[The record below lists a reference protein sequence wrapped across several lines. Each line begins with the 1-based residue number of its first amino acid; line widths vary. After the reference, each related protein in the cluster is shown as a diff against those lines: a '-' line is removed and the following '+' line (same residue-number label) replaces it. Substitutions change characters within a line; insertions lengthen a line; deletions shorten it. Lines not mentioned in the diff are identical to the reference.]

1 MNSAR
6 KLFRQRVR
14 RAIANSNL
22 QTALD
27 NNADRR
33 KAACSQSYASLPVA
47 LDVLRERARSIRQE
61 VIQNLDRYLDQFIHN
76 LETNGFRVYRAADAE
91 EARQL
96 VIQIAQAHHA
106 RVIAKSKSMVSEE
119 IQINHALEQVGM
131 RSVETDL
138 GEFIIQLRGEP
149 SAHIITPAVH
159 LRCEDVAN
167 TFGEKLGMPYT
178 TDVKVM
184 CDVAR
189 RELREIFLTADI
201 GLSGVNF
208 GVAESGALCM
218 VTNEGNGRMVTTVPP
233 VHIALMG
240 IERLVPTWDD
250 LDIMLQLLSR
260 SATGQKLTNYVSFIR
275 TPRQPGEPD
284 GPQERHLIL
293 VDNGRSA
300 LVHSSIAESLL
311 CIRCGACLNACPVFR
326 ELGGH
331 AYGSPYSG
339 PIGSLISPSLFGI
352 SDYGHLSKASTLC
365 GACSEACPVKIDFNT
380 LILRVRHHYVQQSP
394 QPLGWRLGMWAY
406 TSAMERPWAYYFVQ
420 KFAALGTH
428 LLPSKDG
435 WLRWLP
441 PPASAWT
448 KSRDFPRFATRPFRA
463 RFSENYESRMKSNN
477 RSVALNTSEES
488 QMFRFAQHD
497 IVETSGHSQSTI
509 IERFAQELEA
519 LGGEFISCTESEL
532 IEQITARLN
541 KLGVRKLITWDSI
554 RAGKDDLIGYLN
566 RAGFTLLDPNLP
578 VAEQRQE
585 HLYYL
590 SQADAGFTGAIAAL
604 ADTGTLV
611 VPGGISRS
619 LLSSLLPPIHLAVLR
634 VTDIYPCLAD
644 WLNNGGKQALKEAPN
659 TALISGPSRTAD
671 IEMTLTIGVHG
682 PGQVIVFCY

>member
-1 MNSAR
+1 MYSAR
-6 KLFRQRVR
+6 RLFRQRVR

-33 KAACSQSYASLPVA
+33 KAARSQAYASLPVA
-47 LDVLRERARSIRQE
+47 LDVLREQAHSIRQE
-61 VIQNLDRYLDQFIHN
+61 VIHN
-76 LETNGFRVYRAADAE
+76 LEHYLEQFIQNLEMNGFRVSRAANGE

-106 RVIAKSKSMVSEE
+106 RLIAKSKSMVSEE
-119 IQINHALEQVGM
+119 IHINHALEQVGV
-131 RSVETDL
+131 RSIETDL

-159 LRCEDVAN
+159 LRCEDVAK

-178 TDVKVM
+178 TDVKIL

-218 VTNEGNGRMVTTVPP
+218 VTNEGNGRMVTTIPP
-233 VHIALMG
+233 VHVALMG
-240 IERLVPTWDD
+240 MERLVPTWND

-260 SATGQKLTNYVSFIR
+260 SATGQKLTNYVSLIR
-275 TPRQPGEPD
+275 TPRRPGEPD

-300 LVHSSIAESLL
+300 LASSSIAESLL

-331 AYGSPYSG
+331 AYDSPYPG
-339 PIGSLISPSLFGI
+339 PIGSLVSPSLFGI
-352 SDYGHLSKASTLC
+352 SNYGHLSKASTLC
-365 GACSEACPVKIDFNT
+365 GICSEACPVNIDFTT
-380 LILRVRHHYVQQSP
+380 LFLRVRDQYVQQAP
-394 QPLGWRLGMWAY
+394 QPLGWRLGMWVY
-406 TSAMERPWAYYFVQ
+406 TWVMERPWAYHFVQ
-420 KFAALGTH
+420 KFTALGTH
-428 LLPSKDG
+428 LLPSRDG
-435 WLRWLP
+435 WMRWLP
-441 PPASAWT
+441 PPATAWT
-448 KSRDFPRFATRPFRA
+448 KSREFPRFAHRPFRV
-463 RFSENYESRMKSNN
+463 RFKEMSESGIKTSK
-477 RSVALNTSEES
+477 RSVAMNASEGLKIL
-488 QMFRFAQHD
+488 QPTQHD
-497 IVETSGHSQSTI
+497 IVETPDKSQSTI

-519 LGGEFISCTESEL
+519 LGGEFIPCTESEL
-532 IEQITARLN
+532 MEKVTARLH
-541 KLGVRKLITWDSI
+541 KLGVRKLITSDSI
-554 RAGKDDLIGYLN
+554 RAGKDDLIRYLN
-566 RAGFTLLDPNLP
+566 RSGFTLLDPNLP
-578 VAEQRQE
+578 ADEQRQE
-585 HLYYL
+585 HLYSL
-590 SQADAGFTGAIAAL
+590 SQAEAGLTGAIAAL

-611 VPGGISRS
+611 VPGGVGRS
-619 LLSSLLPPIHLAVLR
+619 LLSSLLPPIHLAVLH
-634 VTDIYPCLAD
+634 VADIYPCLAD
-644 WLNNGGKQALKEAPN
+644 WLKNGGKQILNGVPN

>member
-1 MNSAR
+1 MKSAR
-6 KLFRQRVR
+6 RIFRQRVQF
-14 RAIANSNL
+14 AIANSGL

-33 KAACSQSYASLPVA
+33 KAARSQSYASLPVA
-47 LDVLRERARSIRQE
+47 LDVLRERAHSIRQE
-61 VIQNLDRYLDQFIHN
+61 VIQNLESYLGQFVQN
-76 LETNGFRVYRAADAE
+76 LEKNGFRVFRATDAE
-91 EARQL
+91 QARQL
-96 VIQIAQAHHA
+96 IIRIAEAHHA
-106 RVIAKSKSMVSEE
+106 RVVAKSKSMVSEE
-119 IQINHALEQVGM
+119 IHINQALEQVGI
-131 RSVETDL
+131 RSIETDL

-159 LRCEDVAN
+159 LHREDVAK

-208 GVAESGALCM
+208 GVAESGSLCM
-218 VTNEGNGRMVTTVPP
+218 VTNEGNGRMVTTIPP

-250 LDIMLQLLSR
+250 LDVMLQLLSR

-275 TPRQPGEPD
+275 ASRQPGDPD

-300 LVHSSIAESLL
+300 LAHSSIAESLL

-331 AYGSPYSG
+331 AYGSPYPG
-339 PIGSLISPSLFGI
+339 PIGALVSPSLFGI

-365 GACSEACPVKIDFNT
+365 GVCSEVCPVKIDFTT
-380 LILRVRHHYVQQSP
+380 LLLRVRGQYVQQSP
-394 QPLGWRLGMWAY
+394 QPLGWRLGVLAFTW
-406 TSAMERPWAYYFVQ
+406 AMERPWAYHFMQ

-428 LLPSKDG
+428 LFPSRDG
-435 WLRWLP
+435 WMRWLP
-441 PPASAWT
+441 PPTAAWT
-448 KSRDFPRFATRPFRA
+448 KSRDFPRFAARPFGA
-463 RFSENYESRMKSNN
+463 RFKEISESNN
-477 RSVALNTSEES
+477 EVNNKSITLKTSQKSKVLRS
-488 QMFRFAQHD
+488 AQHD
-497 IVETSGHSQSTI
+497 IVETPNRSQSTI
-509 IERFAQELEA
+509 IERFSQELDA
-519 LGGEFISCTESEL
+519 LGAEFVSCTEHEL
-532 IEQITARLN
+532 VEKVIARLH
-541 KLGVRKLITWDSI
+541 KLRVQKMITWDSI
-554 RAGKDDLIGYLN
+554 RVGNVDLIKYLD
-566 RAGFTLLDPNLP
+566 RAGFTLLDSNLP
-578 VAEQRQE
+578 ADEQYQE
-585 HLYYL
+585 HLYSL
-590 SQADAGFTGAIAAL
+590 SQAEAGLTGAIAAL

-611 VPGGISRS
+611 VPGGFGRS
-619 LLSSLLPPIHLAVLR
+619 LLSSLLPPIHLVVLR
-634 VTDIYPCLAD
+634 VADIYPSMTD
-644 WLNNGGKQALKEAPN
+644 WLNNGGKQLLKEVPS
-659 TALISGPSRTAD
+659 TTLISGPSRTAD

>member
-14 RAIANSNL
+14 CAIANSNL

-33 KAACSQSYASLPVA
+33 KAARSQSYASLPVA

-76 LETNGFRVYRAADAE
+76 LEANGFRVYRAADAE

-159 LRCEDVAN
+159 LRCEDVAK

-189 RELREIFLTADI
+189 RVLREIFLTADI

-208 GVAESGALCM
+208 GVAESGVLCM

-240 IERLVPTWDD
+240 IERLVHTWDD

-331 AYGSPYSG
+331 AYGSPYPG

-365 GACSEACPVKIDFNT
+365 GACSEACPVKIDFTT
-380 LILRVRHHYVQQSP
+380 LFLRVRHHYVQQSP

-406 TSAMERPWAYYFVQ
+406 TWAMERPWVYYLVQ

-463 RFSENYESRMKSNN
+463 RFNEIYESRM
-477 RSVALNTSEES
+477 
-488 QMFRFAQHD
+488 
-497 IVETSGHSQSTI
+497 
-509 IERFAQELEA
+509 
-519 LGGEFISCTESEL
+519 
-532 IEQITARLN
+532 
-541 KLGVRKLITWDSI
+541 
-554 RAGKDDLIGYLN
+554 
-566 RAGFTLLDPNLP
+566 
-578 VAEQRQE
+578 
-585 HLYYL
+585 
-590 SQADAGFTGAIAAL
+590 
-604 ADTGTLV
+604 
-611 VPGGISRS
+611 
-619 LLSSLLPPIHLAVLR
+619 
-634 VTDIYPCLAD
+634 
-644 WLNNGGKQALKEAPN
+644 
-659 TALISGPSRTAD
+659 
-671 IEMTLTIGVHG
+671 
-682 PGQVIVFCY
+682 

>member
-1 MNSAR
+1 MYSAR
-6 KLFRQRVR
+6 RLFRQRVR

-33 KAACSQSYASLPVA
+33 KAARSQAYASLPVA
-47 LDVLRERARSIRQE
+47 LDVLREQAHSIRQE
-61 VIQNLDRYLDQFIHN
+61 VVHNLEHYLEQFIQNL
-76 LETNGFRVYRAADAE
+76 EVNGFRVSRAANAE

-106 RVIAKSKSMVSEE
+106 RLIAKSKSMVSEE
-119 IQINHALEQVGM
+119 IHINHALEQVGV
-131 RSVETDL
+131 RSIETDL

-159 LRCEDVAN
+159 LRCEDVAK

-178 TDVKVM
+178 TDVKIM

-218 VTNEGNGRMVTTVPP
+218 VTNEGNGRMVTTIPP
-233 VHIALMG
+233 VHVALMG
-240 IERLVPTWDD
+240 MERLVPTWND

-260 SATGQKLTNYVSFIR
+260 SATGQKLTNYVSLIR
-275 TPRQPGEPD
+275 TPRRPGEPD

-300 LVHSSIAESLL
+300 LASSSIAESLL
-311 CIRCGACLNACPVFR
+311 CIRCGACLNVCPVFR

-331 AYGSPYSG
+331 AYGSPYPG
-339 PIGSLISPSLFGI
+339 PIGSLVSPSLFGI
-352 SDYGHLSKASTLC
+352 SNYGHLSKASTLC
-365 GACSEACPVKIDFNT
+365 GTCSEACPVKIDFTT
-380 LILRVRHHYVQQSP
+380 LFLRVRDQYVQQAP
-394 QPLGWRLGMWAY
+394 QPLGWRLGMWVY
-406 TSAMERPWAYYFVQ
+406 TWVMERPWAYHFVQ
-420 KFAALGTH
+420 KFTALGTH
-428 LLPSKDG
+428 LLPSRDG
-435 WLRWLP
+435 WMRWLP
-441 PPASAWT
+441 PPATAWT
-448 KSRDFPRFATRPFRA
+448 KSREFPRFAHRPFRV
-463 RFSENYESRMKSNN
+463 RFKEMSESGIKTSN
-477 RSVALNTSEES
+477 RSVAMNAGEGLKILQPT
-488 QMFRFAQHD
+488 QHD
-497 IVETSGHSQSTI
+497 IVETPYKSQSTI

-519 LGGEFISCTESEL
+519 LGGEFIPCTESEL
-532 IEQITARLN
+532 MEKVTARLH
-541 KLGVRKLITWDSI
+541 KLRVRKLITWDSI
-554 RAGKDDLIGYLN
+554 RAGKADLIRYLN
-566 RAGFTLLDPNLP
+566 QSGFTLLDPNLLTN
-578 VAEQRQE
+578 EQRQD
-585 HLYYL
+585 HLYSL
-590 SQADAGFTGAIAAL
+590 SQAEAGLTGAIAAL

-611 VPGGISRS
+611 VPGGIGRS
-619 LLSSLLPPIHLAVLR
+619 LLSSLLPPIHLAVLH
-634 VTDIYPCLAD
+634 VADIYPCLAD
-644 WLNNGGKQALKEAPN
+644 WLKNGGKQILNGVPN